1 MPEQALI
8 PQKIVAA
15 AWDHPSDL
23 KDPDSILQKEG
34 ASEFTKVG
42 FHPHTF
48 KFLVPFNPLP
58 TNGLGILSATSPG
71 GVLEASVG
79 PFLD

>member
-1 MPEQALI
+1 MPKALLQ
-8 PQKIVAA
+8 QKTVAA

-42 FHPHTF
+42 FHPCTF
-48 KFLVPFNPLP
+48 KILVHFNLLP
-58 TNGLGILSATSPG
+58 MNGPGILSATSPR